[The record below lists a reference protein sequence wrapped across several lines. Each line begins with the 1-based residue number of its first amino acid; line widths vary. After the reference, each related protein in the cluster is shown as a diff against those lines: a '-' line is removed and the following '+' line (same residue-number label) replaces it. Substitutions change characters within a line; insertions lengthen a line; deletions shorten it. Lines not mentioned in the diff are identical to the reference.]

1 MAERT
6 FFGKI
11 VKWVFIGFNVLM
23 LFWLIGGVGGGA
35 EVMEGATSEA
45 ERAGAAVG
53 TGIGAFLIIL
63 IWALGDVILGM
74 MYLFTRPE
82 K

>member
-1 MAERT
+1 MSERS

-23 LFWLIGGVGGGA
+23 LFWLIGGVGGGT
-35 EVMEGATSEA
+35 EVMDSATSEA